1 MNDKVNRMLLVCGL
15 AVILAGCGQAEPA
28 GNLAQNITMGSSA
41 GQESTGKE
49 DGGESAEKQ
58 DKGEAVPETAKEE
71 GPFGFLY
78 EGITLI
84 PGEIFDSSSL
94 KDYTEVSEVPS
105 CAFEGND
112 RVYNYEAFELT
123 AYIDGETERIYSI
136 YLLDPNQR
144 TAEGLGFGDSMK
156 NMTELYGENYEAVGN
171 SYVYTRE
178 DTALS
183 FIIQNDMII
192 GIEYRLNR

>member
-1 MNDKVNRMLLVCGL
+1 MSSKVNRMLLVCGI

-28 GNLAQNITMGSSA
+28 GNLAQNITMGSGA
-41 GQESTGKE
+41 GQESTGK
-49 DGGESAEKQ
+49 DDSGESAAKQ
-58 DKGEAVPETAKEE
+58 DTEEAAPENEKEE
-71 GPFGFLY
+71 GVFGFLY
-78 EGITLI
+78 EGVTLI

-105 CAFEGND
+105 CAFDGND

-123 AYIDGETERIYSI
+123 AYIDGDTERIYSI

-144 TAEGLGFGDSMK
+144 TAEGLGFGDSYK
-156 NMTELYGENYEAVGN
+156 NMAELYGENYEMNGT

-178 DTALS
+178 DTVLS
-183 FIIQNDMII
+183 FIIQNDMVI
-192 GIEYRLNR
+192 GMEYRLNR